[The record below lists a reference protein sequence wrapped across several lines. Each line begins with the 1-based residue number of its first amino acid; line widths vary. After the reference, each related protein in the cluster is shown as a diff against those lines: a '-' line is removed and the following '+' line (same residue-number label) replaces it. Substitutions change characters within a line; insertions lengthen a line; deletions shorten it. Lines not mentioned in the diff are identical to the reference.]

1 VGARIVVGV
10 DGSQDGQRALAW
22 AVDETANRAAE
33 LVVVHAWEYPTV
45 TYASPHASEK
55 RAQEV
60 LTDALAGVDTRGVA
74 IRTRL
79 VEGRPVTALIRE
91 SLDADMLVV
100 GSRGRSG
107 VAAVIL
113 GSVSTACVH
122 HASCPVVVVPPPR
135 ALPVARPLAEAQA

>member
-1 VGARIVVGV
+1 
-10 DGSQDGQRALAW
+10 SL
-22 AVDETANRAAE
+22 
-33 LVVVHAWEYPTV
+33 L
-45 TYASPHASEK
+45 ASEK
-55 RAQEV
+55 RAREV
-60 LTDALAGVDTRGVA
+60 LTNALAGVDTWGVA

-107 VAAVIL
+107 VAAVVL

-122 HASCPVVVVPPPR
+122 HASCPVLVVPRPR
-135 ALPVARPLAEAQA
+135 ALPAARPFAEAQT